1 MLFLKRKSKIATET
15 YSYSEEKVSIQLADP
30 EMKLQL
36 EMVRLKEEDL
46 QRVKMLKSLLIDQ
59 LDDVI
64 DRFYQVVMKSS
75 ELEEIMQS
83 HTTIEKLKKVIHQY
97 IMELF
102 DGTIDEAFIHK
113 RLNIAKAHYR
123 IGLKPKWYLCAFQQL
138 QNGLIQKISEK
149 IDDEHLQYKCISS
162 ISKLLSFEQ
171 QIVLEAYES
180 ETQLAIEQEHEKAQQ
195 KITNAIEKVSN
206 NLSQIVSD
214 GMEVADELSQDSN
227 QLKTHIHSTKEK
239 MEETCQLASSGQ
251 GTMVQLTENFSEMGT
266 TSSDAYILIEKLSS
280 SFEEVIRS
288 MQLIISIADQ
298 TNLLSLN
305 AAIEAARAGEA
316 GKGFSIVAQE
326 VRKLSDATKASADS
340 VGSLIDQA
348 TVDMERVKN
357 VMQQLDS
364 LVKTNQSS
372 CSSAIASFSD
382 IVNSLQLT
390 VNEIPEANHHIELV
404 SESTKQ
410 INEAI
415 LFINEAI
422 EALKTEKVT

>member
-1 MLFLKRKSKIATET
+1 
-15 YSYSEEKVSIQLADP
+15 
-30 EMKLQL
+30 
-36 EMVRLKEEDL
+36 
-46 QRVKMLKSLLIDQ
+46 
-59 LDDVI
+59 
-64 DRFYQVVMKSS
+64 
-75 ELEEIMQS
+75 
-83 HTTIEKLKKVIHQY
+83 
-97 IMELF
+97 
-102 DGTIDEAFIHK
+102 
-113 RLNIAKAHYR
+113 
-123 IGLKPKWYLCAFQQL
+123 
-138 QNGLIQKISEK
+138 
-149 IDDEHLQYKCISS
+149 
-162 ISKLLSFEQ
+162 
-171 QIVLEAYES
+171 
-180 ETQLAIEQEHEKAQQ
+180 
-195 KITNAIEKVSN
+195 
-206 NLSQIVSD
+206 
-214 GMEVADELSQDSN
+214 
-227 QLKTHIHSTKEK
+227 
-239 MEETCQLASSGQ
+239 MEETSQLASSGQ

-266 TSSDAYILIEKLSS
+266 TSSDAYVLIEKLSS

-326 VRKLSDATKASADS
+326 VRKLSDATKSSADS

-364 LVKTNQSS
+364 LVKNNQSS
-372 CSSAIASFSD
+372 CSSATDSFSD
-382 IVNSLQLT
+382 IVDSLQLT
-390 VNEIPEANHHIELV
+390 VNEIPKANHHIELV

>member
-1 MLFLKRKSKIATET
+1 
-15 YSYSEEKVSIQLADP
+15 
-30 EMKLQL
+30 
-36 EMVRLKEEDL
+36 
-46 QRVKMLKSLLIDQ
+46 
-59 LDDVI
+59 
-64 DRFYQVVMKSS
+64 
-75 ELEEIMQS
+75 
-83 HTTIEKLKKVIHQY
+83 
-97 IMELF
+97 
-102 DGTIDEAFIHK
+102 
-113 RLNIAKAHYR
+113 
-123 IGLKPKWYLCAFQQL
+123 
-138 QNGLIQKISEK
+138 
-149 IDDEHLQYKCISS
+149 
-162 ISKLLSFEQ
+162 
-171 QIVLEAYES
+171 
-180 ETQLAIEQEHEKAQQ
+180 
-195 KITNAIEKVSN
+195 
-206 NLSQIVSD
+206 
-214 GMEVADELSQDSN
+214 
-227 QLKTHIHSTKEK
+227 
-239 MEETCQLASSGQ
+239 
-251 GTMVQLTENFSEMGT
+251 MGT